1 MANGEKQTAATR
13 INQSAVLHGFSN
25 NSEDLRSMGGA
36 NNLNRLSCFP
46 LIEGTTAT
54 TSSTTTHPKFAS
66 YHFLIMSVL
75 LYGYFLHHSAA
86 KQELRVCVRILIR
99 FKSMSRELFES
110 LRIHVFLFVSVV
122 IVTHAARQQS
132 FSSFLLLTSSLR
144 LNVYLKTETFER
156 LHQGAKVRP

>member
-1 MANGEKQTAATR
+1 MEMTKMANGEEQTAATR

-36 NNLNRLSCFP
+36 NNINRLSCFP
-46 LIEGTTAT
+46 SIEGTTAT

-86 KQELRVCVRILIR
+86 KQELRACVRILIHSVQKHVSRVVREFTNAIVRIPVSFR
-99 FKSMSRELFES
+99 FRGDRS
-110 LRIHVFLFVSVV
+110 
-122 IVTHAARQQS
+122 
-132 FSSFLLLTSSLR
+132 LLTRRASRAFPPSYQY
-144 LNVYLKTETFER
+144 VST
-156 LHQGAKVRP
+156 